1 MDIWDNE
8 RRLLSLVN
16 NMRAKV
22 MIGGQMGHKVSLR
35 SESFSGVKTIGLF
48 WFKESVSCRIDAE
61 MEVSEGRA
69 KLLLVRKGQLIPI
82 LLEAGKDTKILK
94 FERGFARLRI
104 VGEHASLKL
113 HFLLTK
119 GVTYI
124 E

>member
-1 MDIWDNE
+1 MKIWDNE

-22 MIGGQMGHKVSLR
+22 MIGGQLGQKVSLR
-35 SESFSGVKTIGLF
+35 SESFTGVKTIGLF
-48 WFKESVSCRIDAE
+48 WFKEGISCRIDTE

-69 KLLLVRKGQLIPI
+69 KLLLVHKGQLIPI

-104 VGEHASLKL
+104 VGDHASLKL
-113 HFLLTK
+113 HFSLTK